1 MIFRTGGISAKCQFY
16 LLLIITTTIL
26 ISCSGRNPDVIIIA
40 MPEGPATVSFIKMID
55 DQPLINGKSVNFVI
69 RQEPALLQSMMVQ
82 NQADFVVLP
91 TNMAANLYNKKVDFR
106 VIAIPVWGTLYLLTN
121 TESDELTDLS
131 NDEIHVFG
139 RGTTAD
145 ILLQEFLS
153 SNNMKNARIN
163 YSFSSNQE
171 LALALING
179 KIRHAVVSEPLA
191 SQLLP
196 GNSNLRILTAITVG
210 DKNNPD
216 QNDIFAQ
223 TSLVV
228 NKKFADKNPE
238 TIRQLAITYNES
250 CMFTTQ
256 FPDSAAALLY
266 KHGFFTEN
274 KLDAAAVLRCN
285 IKYRKASEVANHI
298 SQYLEIFRDFDPEV
312 LGGKIPDNEFV
323 YHY

>member
-1 MIFRTGGISAKCQFY
+1 MFFQTDSISAKCPFY
-16 LLLIITTTIL
+16 LLLIISVVVL
-26 ISCSGRNPDVIIIA
+26 NACSKRNPDVIVIA
-40 MPEGPATVSFIKMID
+40 MPEGPATVSFIKMIED
-55 DQPLINGKSVNFVI
+55 RPLINGKPVNFI
-69 RQEPALLQSMMVQ
+69 IKQEPSMLQAMMVQ

-106 VIAIPVWGTLYLLTN
+106 VMAIPVWGTLYLLTN
-121 TESDELTDLS
+121 TESDELSNLS

-145 ILLQEFLS
+145 ILLQDFLRS
-153 SNNMKNARIN
+153 HNMKNARIN
-163 YSFSSNQE
+163 YSFNSNHE

-196 GNSNLRILTAITVG
+196 ANGNLRILTAITVK

-216 QNDIFAQ
+216 QNNIFVQ

-238 TIRQLAITYNES
+238 TIRQLAVAYNES

-266 KHGFFTEN
+266 KHGFFAEN
-274 KLDAAAVLRCN
+274 KFDAAAILRCN
-285 IKYRKASEVANHI
+285 ILYRKASEVANQI
-298 SQYLEIFRDFDPEV
+298 GQYLEIFYDFDPEV
-312 LGGKIPDNEFV
+312 LGGKIPDYEFV
-323 YHY
+323 LHY